1 MIFHSL
7 IFLLLVLIVPSNS
20 LTCYECGCSNT
31 DISEC
36 NCGETSTEVDGD
48 YCVIVEDRYI
58 DETYIELTRVSR
70 NTTWVYVEDPYYIV
84 LLESIRF
91 NQTANDSYLWT
102 SGVIFGCDWDLC
114 NSPDLINR
122 LPASFNLS
130 IDKDWLYTNIYG
142 TGSVTQCHHCPFEM
156 CGDSGNPID
165 FTQCPM
171 TTCNNAT
178 TCLAYDLW
186 DDLDTG
192 EQCYQSQCAP
202 AYLDNDL
209 TGFFGGK
216 YRIDVEAI
224 VYLAQDRSKYY
235 IWEMDVYC
243 GAYNCTR
250 PTIFSEIADR
260 LSYTISDL
268 SIYPLVRPT
277 TTQPPPTTTTP
288 IANPLRCYSCECIGI
303 LGCPC
308 TSTEVVSL
316 DDTYCIIARENR
328 GQDISFN
335 FTYLDYYA
343 SYNYILQAPFVVVEE
358 TIGYDDRRDRWITTT
373 NLVLYGCNWNLCNKP
388 ELIPLLPN
396 TFQMRL
402 PESWLNT
409 NIRGTGRPVRDCH
422 ECPDAPQCGTT
433 DFLDSSRCPIHSC
446 NTTCRV
452 SDTFND
458 PAFELLC
465 YQSFCISSSDDQND
479 INHHRVEIEGLT
491 YASEPND
498 VKIWEI
504 DLYCRADNCSNP
516 EVFKELREQINI
528 QIGTLA
534 ALFNE
539 THDPTIPQQRCYD
552 CDCFN
557 EINCNCTRTTIKSAN
572 TTYCLILH
580 EDYDEDRWITLG
592 HLGLDSSRVHIRD
605 LPYLLLE
612 ESISYNATTGRWN

>member
-1 MIFHSL
+1 MIVHGL
-7 IFLLLVLIVPSNS
+7 IFLSLVSIVPSNS
-20 LTCYECGCSNT
+20 VTCYECGCSNINIYAC
-31 DISEC
+31 D
-36 NCGETSTEVDGD
+36 CGETTTSHDGD
-48 YCVIVEDRYI
+48 FRIINEQRLKDKTNIQLSR
-58 DETYIELTRVSR
+58 LRR
-70 NTTWVYVEDPYYIV
+70 NTTLIYIEDHYFI
-84 LLESIRF
+84 LLKESILF
-91 NQTANDSYLWT
+91 NQTTMDWYLWT
-102 SGVIFGCDWDLC
+102 DNAVL
-114 NSPDLINR
+114 
-122 LPASFNLS
+122 
-130 IDKDWLYTNIYG
+130 
-142 TGSVTQCHHCPFEM
+142 CHHCPSET
-156 CGDSGNPID
+156 CGDSENPID
-165 FTQCPM
+165 FTLCPI
-171 TTCNNAT
+171 TTCDNVT

-186 DDLDTG
+186 IDFDTG

-202 AYLDNDL
+202 EYLDEDL
-209 TGFFGGK
+209 DEFYNSK
-216 YRIDVEAI
+216 YRIDIEVV

-250 PTIFSEIADR
+250 PTMFQEIADA
-260 LSYTISDL
+260 LNYTIGDL
-268 SIYPLVRPT
+268 SFFPLVRPT
-277 TTQPPPTTTTP
+277 TIQPLPTTTA
-288 IANPLRCYSCECIGI
+288 IKNPLKYYSCECTSSTT
-303 LGCPC
+303 CAC
-308 TSTEVVSL
+308 TSFEVVSL
-316 DDTYCIIARENR
+316 DDTYCIIAREHR
-328 GQDISFN
+328 DQDISFN

-343 SYNYILQAPFVVVEE
+343 SYNYILEAPFVVVEE
-358 TIGYDDRRDRWITTT
+358 TISYDERTARWLTAT
-373 NLVLYGCNWNLCNKP
+373 NLVLYGCNWNSCNKS
-388 ELIPLLPN
+388 ELISLLPN

-402 PESWLNT
+402 PETWLNT
-409 NIRGTGRPVRDCH
+409 SILGTGRLVRDCH

-539 THDPTIPQQRCYD
+539 THDPTIPQRRCYD

-580 EDYDEDRWITLG
+580 KDYDEDRWITLG